1 MVENG
6 SKDRQQ
12 IINKRSQCGLL
23 LYLTTLLLTL
33 LYLAFFKL
41 FKRNTILCIADITQ
55 NTLPDFLNGLMNTE
69 SE

>member
-12 IINKRSQCGLL
+12 INNKRSQCGLL

-41 FKRNTILCIADITQ
+41 FKPNTISLYSRNYT
-55 NTLPDFLNGLMNTE
+55 NTCLIF
-69 SE
+69 